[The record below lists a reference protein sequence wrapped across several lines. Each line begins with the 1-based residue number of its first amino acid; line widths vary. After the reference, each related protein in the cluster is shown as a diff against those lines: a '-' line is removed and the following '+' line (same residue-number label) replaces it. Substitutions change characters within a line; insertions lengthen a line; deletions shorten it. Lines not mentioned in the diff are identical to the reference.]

1 MKAINLILALLVCG
15 LSFSQKRSPQAD
27 LMNYVPGELIIKLK
41 DEASTGVTYKSA
53 SKGIKTSIVSKN
65 IGDLI
70 GLSSKIDSY
79 EALFSE
85 ETVDLSIQLLAKNKL
100 NKQIKKNTASKSSKY
115 IAQGPDYNYSL
126 KNVFKVKFKDPSEN
140 INLVIEQ
147 LKENKLVDYAEPNYI
162 FSVNDFTIDSDIIY
176 DKDLKPVNEDDLAP
190 LTPNDPLYSD
200 QSNITDANIDDV
212 WGEYTTGDGS
222 QIVAILDT
230 GVDYTH
236 PDLVDNIWEN
246 IAERDGIAGFDDDGN
261 GYVDDI
267 YGWDFINA
275 DNTPLDD
282 NMHGTHVAGIVGAV
296 GGNGKGIA
304 GAAWNVKLMS
314 IKVFQS
320 NGTGNSTTI
329 AEGVTYSAINGATI
343 LNMSF
348 GSYAESQTLK
358 SALENAYA
366 SSVLVGAAGNNK
378 ICIGPGKCPDNK
390 PSAPLYPGAYTYVL
404 GVEDSAGGYD
414 NYDLDGPIFSRY
426 DNFLNYELKANGS
439 GIISTIPN
447 GGYRKLTGTSM
458 ATPLVAGA
466 IALYNQ
472 EKPDDSTELLFGNLI
487 NTSSGS
493 IDLKAA
499 IEVVPTPILKVLGA
513 TVRDTINSQNGN
525 GFFEPGETLEIFP
538 TIKNYWGLSDQVYI
552 GVELGE
558 FVESG
563 YASINTGVQTIGS
576 IDAYGNLQN
585 IEKPLKITLGE
596 GLNHGVA
603 VEFKLKVWTE
613 KDGIIENLDTLEYFI
628 TSTNAIILDGYVE
641 SDLHLTEGKEYI
653 FTQNLVIAG
662 SSTLTIDPGV
672 TLRLTDDI
680 VIDTDAK
687 IIANGTK
694 DKFIEFI
701 PAPNK
706 ASWGG
711 IKVTSTD
718 TINKSSI
725 KFSKFYNSNGGI
737 MPPRLIK
744 SVIVEDV
751 LFYDAYFSRG
761 SNLFAAIDAK
771 GINIIDSYV
780 EAPLYKP
787 GNEGASYTKMMY
799 NQSSTGYLFANIKVF
814 DLWHSN
820 NSYGYLEQDSDPP
833 NSSFLNFYC
842 EVSSISNNLHP
853 TLATPNSVGSFDFPS
868 KSYFGVGT
876 VNGLKKITSDY
887 YTSSNTRLGKFNFD
901 TAKLSPSVDPHAHVW
916 KVLVN
921 GKDAQDE
928 YDSMD
933 ALGVGEHN
941 FTVYFNRE
949 MDTLTKPNISYGV
962 REPYNQ
968 KLISETGSWANDG
981 KSYSVTH
988 KIGIGAADG
997 INRIRVQDAKDL
1009 DNFYIPVEDYRFNFS
1024 LQSAGSASAGFAA
1037 TPGLGEITLEWD
1049 SPTETDLNDVLGYN
1063 MYRYTIN
1070 EDGTEADAVKINST
1084 LIPDVNYKDYNVER
1098 DTQYYYKYKVLR
1110 TSFEETDYSKSVSTK
1125 LLTASLGDSN
1135 GDNAVDVLD
1144 VVNTVD
1150 YILGNNPTPYID
1162 YATDVNSDSAINV
1175 LDIVGIVD
1183 LILNPSVSSARLNGE
1198 PINYYPRQ
1206 SSSKATFY
1214 WDKNDL
1220 YLVNEE
1226 SVGGIQ
1232 LAFDD
1237 SFKYSLNKELS
1248 GFETLRYKQ
1257 DKEEMLVV
1265 FALNETE
1272 LKPGK
1277 HKILTRE
1284 KSNDNLGILKGV
1296 ISSKKGTPI
1305 DIDYYDIPLE
1315 IIKSPVQKES
1325 MRIISY
1331 APNPTNGPVDLYYYL
1346 PETVRKV
1353 IVDVY
1358 DFSGNLM
1365 YQTDDLNNTSGY
1377 SHKALNLGSLK
1388 SGMYVLLLRAE
1399 SSSATKYMKS
1409 IKIIKQ

>member
-1 MKAINLILALLVCG
+1 MRAINLILALLVCA

-53 SKGIKTSIVSKN
+53 SKGIKTSFVSKN

-79 EALFSE
+79 EAMFSE
-85 ETVDLSIQLLAKNKL
+85 ETVDLSIQLLAKSKL

-162 FSVNDFTIDSDIIY
+162 FSVNDFTVDSDIIY
-176 DKDLKPVNEDDLAP
+176 DKDLKLVNEDNLAP
-190 LTPNDPLYSD
+190 LTPNDPLYLQ

-261 GYVDDI
+261 GYIDDV

-296 GGNGKGIA
+296 GGNGIGIA

-329 AEGVTYSAINGATI
+329 AEGVTYSARNGATI

-366 SSVLVGAAGNNK
+366 SSVLVGAAGNDG
-378 ICIGPGKCPDNK
+378 ICIGPLICPDNK
-390 PSAPLYPGAYTYVL
+390 DPAPLYPGAYTYVL
-404 GVEDSAGGYD
+404 GVEDSAGLYD
-414 NYDLDGPIFSRY
+414 NYDLDGPIFSGY
-426 DNFLNYELKANGS
+426 SNFLNYELKANGS
-439 GIISTIPN
+439 GIISTVPN
-447 GGYRKLTGTSM
+447 GGYRELTGTSM

-472 EKPDDSTELLFGNLI
+472 EKPDDSTELLFGSFI

-499 IEVVPTPILKVLGA
+499 IEVAPSPVLKVLGV

-525 GFFEPGETLEIFP
+525 GFFEPGEVLEIFP
-538 TIKNYWGLSDQVYI
+538 TIKNYWGPSDQVYI

-563 YASINTGVQTIGS
+563 YASINTGTQTIGS
-576 IDAYGNLQN
+576 INAYGNLQN

-603 VEFKLKVWTE
+603 VEFKLKVWTQ
-613 KDGIIENLDTLEYFI
+613 KDGVIENLSTLKYFI
-628 TSTNAIILDGYVE
+628 TTTNAIILDGYVE

-672 TLRLTDDI
+672 TVRLTDDI

-701 PAPNK
+701 PAPNE
-706 ASWGG
+706 ARWGG
-711 IKVTSTD
+711 IK
-718 TINKSSI
+718 INGNNSSI

-737 MPPRLIK
+737 IPKNTIDTLT
-744 SVIVEDV
+744 VEDV
-751 LFYDAYFSRG
+751 LFYDASFDRKST
-761 SNLFAAIDAK
+761 LFRVVVAK
-771 GINIIDSYV
+771 RINIIDSYI
-780 EAPLYKP
+780 ESPIYKP
-787 GNEGASYTKMMY
+787 ANGF
-799 NQSSTGYLFANIKVF
+799 NQSSSGYLLANINVSH
-814 DLWHSN
+814 LWHSN
-820 NSYGYLEQDSDPP
+820 NDYGYVSEEPGPP
-833 NSSFLNFYC
+833 NSSMLNLYC
-842 EVSSISNNLHP
+842 ERSNISNNLHP
-853 TLATPNSVGSFDFPS
+853 ILATPNVIGSFDFPS
-868 KSYFGVGT
+868 ETYFGVGT
-876 VNGLKKITSDY
+876 VNGLKKITSDF
-887 YTSSNTRLGKFNFD
+887 YTSNNTRLGKFNFD
-901 TAKLSPSVDPHAHVW
+901 TAKLSSSEDPHAHVW

-928 YDSMD
+928 YDLMD
-933 ALGVGEHN
+933 PLGVGEHN
-941 FTVYFNRE
+941 FTVYFNRV
-949 MDTLTKPNISYGV
+949 MDTLVKPNISYGV

-1009 DNFYIPVEDYRFNFS
+1009 DNFYIPVEDYRFNFL

-1070 EDGTEADAVKINST
+1070 EDGTETDAVKINST

-1098 DTQYYYKYKVLR
+1098 DIQYYYKYKVLR

-1135 GDNAVDVLD
+1135 GDNAINVLD

-1183 LILNPSVSSARLNGE
+1183 LILNPSTSSARLNGE

-1220 YLVNEE
+1220 YLVNQE

-1237 SFKYSLNKELS
+1237 GFKYSLNKELS

-1284 KSNDNLGILKGV
+1284 KSNNDLGISKGLL
-1296 ISSKKGTPI
+1296 SSKKGTPI

-1365 YQTDDLNNTSGY
+1365 FQTDDLNNTSGY
-1377 SHKALNLGSLK
+1377 SHKQLNLGSLK

-1399 SSSATKYMKS
+1399 SSSATKYVKS

>member
-53 SKGIKTSIVSKN
+53 SKGIKTSFVSKN

-85 ETVDLSIQLLAKNKL
+85 ETVDLSIQLLAKSKL

-176 DKDLKPVNEDDLAP
+176 DKDLKLVNEDNLVP
-190 LTPNDPLYSD
+190 LTPNDPLYSE

-261 GYVDDI
+261 GYIDDI

-296 GGNGKGIA
+296 GGNGIGIA

-366 SSVLVGAAGNNK
+366 SSVLVGAAGNSG
-378 ICIGPGKCPDNK
+378 ICIGPGLCPNGI
-390 PSAPLYPGAYTYVL
+390 PSAPLYPGAYTYVI

-414 NYDLDGPIFSRY
+414 NWDQDGPIFSKY
-426 DNFLNYELKANGS
+426 SNFLNYELKANGS
-439 GIISTIPN
+439 GIISTVPN

-472 EKPDDSTELLFGNLI
+472 EKPDESTELLFGSFI
-487 NTSSGS
+487 NTLSGG

-499 IEVVPTPILKVLGA
+499 IEITPTPILKVLGA
-513 TVRDTINSQNGN
+513 TVRDTVNSQNGN

-538 TIKNYWGLSDQVYI
+538 TIKNYFGPSEDVKI
-552 GVELGE
+552 GIE
-558 FVESG
+558 FWEFEDTSKAEILVS
-563 YASINTGVQTIGS
+563 SSTIGS
-576 IDAYGNLQN
+576 ITAYANLQSLSN
-585 IEKPLKITLGE
+585 PLKIKLANNVNNNVNIQFKVSVWVGDEQEYLSSEKVTVNAKNSMLLYGVKTDTLVLTSDKEYLVSDNLALTSSAYYTIEPGTTLKISDGKAISIRDNAKFIAVGNKDSIINFIPENNYWKGISISSVNQVLFDFVLYSDIRESTYGIYVQNSTNVSFKNSIFQNFNTYYFGANLNVEKSNLINSYFYNRNNSFSNRGNIPKQKWNNFARNFDKIKNWVQNGQNVSTESDISKRGYYHNIFNNETNFTAPGNLTIALDSIYFGSSKELIIRKNIFDFLNNSEAE
-596 GLNHGVA
+596 GLFIFNRIQNEPFEEAHG
-603 VEFKLKVWTE
+603 
-613 KDGIIENLDTLEYFI
+613 I
-628 TSTNAIILDGYVE
+628 
-641 SDLHLTEGKEYI
+641 
-653 FTQNLVIAG
+653 
-662 SSTLTIDPGV
+662 
-672 TLRLTDDI
+672 
-680 VIDTDAK
+680 
-687 IIANGTK
+687 
-694 DKFIEFI
+694 
-701 PAPNK
+701 
-706 ASWGG
+706 
-711 IKVTSTD
+711 
-718 TINKSSI
+718 
-725 KFSKFYNSNGGI
+725 
-737 MPPRLIK
+737 
-744 SVIVEDV
+744 
-751 LFYDAYFSRG
+751 
-761 SNLFAAIDAK
+761 
-771 GINIIDSYV
+771 
-780 EAPLYKP
+780 
-787 GNEGASYTKMMY
+787 
-799 NQSSTGYLFANIKVF
+799 
-814 DLWHSN
+814 
-820 NSYGYLEQDSDPP
+820 
-833 NSSFLNFYC
+833 
-842 EVSSISNNLHP
+842 
-853 TLATPNSVGSFDFPS
+853 
-868 KSYFGVGT
+868 
-876 VNGLKKITSDY
+876 
-887 YTSSNTRLGKFNFD
+887 
-901 TAKLSPSVDPHAHVW
+901 VW

-928 YDSMD
+928 YDSID
-933 ALGVGEHN
+933 PLGVGEHN

-949 MDTLTKPNISYGV
+949 MDTLTKPNIFYGV
-962 REPYNQ
+962 REPYTQ

-1009 DNFYIPVEDYRFNFS
+1009 DNFYIPVEDYRFNFL

-1135 GDNAVDVLD
+1135 GDNAVNVLD

-1183 LILNPSVSSARLNGE
+1183 LILNPSTSSARLNGE

-1220 YLVNEE
+1220 YLVNKE

-1237 SFKYSLNKELS
+1237 GFKYSLNKELS

-1277 HKILTRE
+1277 HKILTRD
-1284 KSNDNLGILKGV
+1284 KSNNDLGISKGLL
-1296 ISSKKGTPI
+1296 SSKKGTPI

-1377 SHKALNLGSLK
+1377 SHKQLNLGSLK

-1399 SSSATKYMKS
+1399 SSSATKYVKS